1 MQRIL
6 RNLVIQQMKM
16 TMKISQIL
24 FKSWRWFFRK
34 LYFYWITTVLRNEWR
49 NNEYG
54 IGGVCSQASKNC
66 NSYFKWISINFV
78 YVLIRIPPVR
88 VSLQP
93 CRLFWRQKKKVF
105 DPISFHSFFF
115 FFLFVSLLTFPKPF
129 FTSYCG
135 QEMITHVSK
144 RRRQKCLLNLKSLTF
159 ILHFL
164 EH

>member
-49 NNEYG
+49 NNEYV

-93 CRLFWRQKKKVF
+93 CRLFWRQKKKFLIRLVF
-105 DPISFHSFFF
+105 ILSFSFFF
-115 FFLFVSLLTFPKPF
+115 LCLCWLFQNLSSPLIADKRWSHTFWK
-129 FTSYCG
+129 G
-135 QEMITHVSK
+135 GDKNV
-144 RRRQKCLLNLKSLTF
+144 
-159 ILHFL
+159 
-164 EH
+164 